1 MSIKILEGNETY
13 IRVVGPK
20 DVRDALFNYFSY
32 YVPNYERMPKYK
44 EKDDEGNPKWDGKIH
59 LYNRRSGAIY
69 KGLLKSVQ
77 AFLKLNG
84 WDYDIDS
91 SVLPAKVTD
100 EAILEVFDGIALPY
114 QPHAWQV
121 RGFFSACR
129 NQRRL
134 FMAATGTG
142 KSLLIY
148 MLARYLPGPTLI
160 VVPTKGLIAQATKD
174 FQTYDPTW
182 DISKSIQIIKGGLEK
197 KVSKPI
203 VVSTWQ
209 SIYDLTEDWYYQ
221 FNQIIGDEAHEFT
234 ASSLIGLME
243 KAIDTPLRFGF
254 TGTIE
259 DTKADKMLL
268 EGVFGPIETLIT
280 TSEGIEKNILSP
292 LKIEVIVFDYPDKER
307 RKCPHE
313 YKGEMDF
320 ICQHERRNQFIVDL
334 AADLKGNTLILFQ
347 YVSKHGVKLFEKFQT
362 EYPDRQVYIVHGKIE
377 DEDREIARIEMNE
390 ADNAV
395 IAASYQTYQRGV
407 NIPRLHNII
416 FAHPSKSKI
425 RVIQSI
431 GRGLRKADDKTHATL
446 YDLVDDFSTSRRINY
461 TFEHYHERAKYYL
474 REGHTYTQHKV
485 KL

>member
-1 MSIKILEGNETY
+1 
-13 IRVVGPK
+13 
-20 DVRDALFNYFSY
+20 
-32 YVPNYERMPKYK
+32 
-44 EKDDEGNPKWDGKIH
+44 
-59 LYNRRSGAIY
+59 
-69 KGLLKSVQ
+69 
-77 AFLKLNG
+77 
-84 WDYDIDS
+84 
-91 SVLPAKVTD
+91 
-100 EAILEVFDGIALPY
+100 
-114 QPHAWQV
+114 
-121 RGFFSACR
+121 
-129 NQRRL
+129 
-134 FMAATGTG
+134 MAATGTG